1 MKNASTA
8 LFLFSIALF
17 FSFILILYYVP
28 LCKILNIMS
37 GTPVL
42 IYAESTPNPATLK
55 FVANVFLLPEKSAE
69 YLKAEDAEGAPL
81 VQALFEMPFV
91 RAVYV
96 CNNFVT
102 ITKKEF
108 TSWTE
113 IIPQVR
119 EFLKSWL
126 TEGKDV
132 IVMLPTKKEEKKPV
146 EIADLNSE
154 GIAAQIIDAL
164 DEYVKPAVESDG
176 GEISFVSFNNGVVT
190 VRLQGSCSGCPSST
204 VTLKQGIENLLK
216 RMVPGV
222 TEVIAENG

>member
-1 MKNASTA
+1 MAGS
-8 LFLFSIALF
+8 
-17 FSFILILYYVP
+17 
-28 LCKILNIMS
+28 
-37 GTPVL
+37 PVL
-42 IYAESTPNPATLK
+42 IYAESTPNPSTLK
-55 FVANVFLLPEKSAE
+55 FVANVFMLPENSAE
-69 YLKAEDAEGAPL
+69 YLRIEDAEGAPL
-81 VQALFEMPFV
+81 VQALFGFPFV
-91 RAVYV
+91 RSVYV

-119 EFLKSWL
+119 EFLKEWL

-132 IVMLPTKKEEKKPV
+132 IVMLPAKKEDKKPV
-146 EIADLNSE
+146 TITDLNNE
-154 GIAAQIIDAL
+154 GIEGQIIDAL

-176 GEISFVSFNNGVVT
+176 GEISFVSFDNGVVT

-216 RMVPGV
+216 KMIPGV
-222 TEVIAENG
+222 TEVVAENA

>member
-1 MKNASTA
+1 
-8 LFLFSIALF
+8 
-17 FSFILILYYVP
+17 
-28 LCKILNIMS
+28 MS

-55 FVANVFLLPEKSAE
+55 FVANVFMLPENSAE
-69 YLKAEDAEGAPL
+69 YLRAGDAEGAPM
-81 VQALFEMPFV
+81 VQALFELPFV
-91 RAVYV
+91 RSVYV

-119 EFLKSWL
+119 EFLKDWL
-126 TEGKDV
+126 SEGKDV
-132 IVMLPTKKEEKKPV
+132 IVMLPERKEEPRPV
-146 EIADLNSE
+146 SVEDLNTE
-154 GIAAQIIDAL
+154 GVSAQIVAAL

-176 GEISFVSFNNGVVT
+176 GEISFVSFDKGVVT
-190 VRLQGSCSGCPSST
+190 VRLQGSCSGCPSSM

-216 RMVPGV
+216 KMVPGV
-222 TEVIAENG
+222 NEVVAENA